1 MIYKKRPGYGRSAC
15 KNHRMKRTDLSLMR
29 TATDIQQAFT
39 CRIRNLAGHVCV
51 PPSIYFLYNMV
62 TYCTGEVN
70 KGPCITLGLG
80 GFATFFRPGCR
91 REGRRPTTISMSG
104 DGARLLRHIY
114 FAYIGAKKHSVPQT
128 VSCRETECLIDSS
141 WSKMGPGTAR
151 WLRYV
156 LSTGLLRRKAP
167 ANRTWRSHPMRRGA
181 GD

>member
-91 REGRRPTTISMSG
+91 REGRRPTT
-104 DGARLLRHIY
+104 
-114 FAYIGAKKHSVPQT
+114 
-128 VSCRETECLIDSS
+128 CCSS
-141 WSKMGPGTAR
+141 WNGVIARIKLVENGSGHCPVASPRSFDRANAVRLTSVDEDRSLRQRNPG
-151 WLRYV
+151 
-156 LSTGLLRRKAP
+156 SSFG
-167 ANRTWRSHPMRRGA
+167 HRGEKQPRP
-181 GD
+181 GQ